1 MIESFRHK
9 GLKQFYEKSDRSGLS
24 ADHVEKI
31 KRILSSL
38 EAAEAPDELD
48 LPTFHFHSLTAYCSL
63 NILEVSLIL
72 LYRCKLWHPCS
83 VVQGFWFAGAIVVLF
98 AV

>member
-1 MIESFRHK
+1 MRILFCWEMGGGIGHLYRMAPIGAEF
-9 GLKQFYEKSDRSGLS
+9 LKQGCEVIW
-24 ADHVEKI
+24 AI
-31 KRILSSL
+31 
-38 EAAEAPDELD
+38 PELNHAQQFI
-48 LPTFHFHSLTAYCSL
+48 PYCSL

-72 LYRCKLWHPCS
+72 LYRCKLWHPCP